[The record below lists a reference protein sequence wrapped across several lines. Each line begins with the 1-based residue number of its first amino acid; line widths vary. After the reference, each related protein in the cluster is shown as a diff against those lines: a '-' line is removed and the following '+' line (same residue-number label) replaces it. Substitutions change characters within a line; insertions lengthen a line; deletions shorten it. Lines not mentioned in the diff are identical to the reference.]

1 MSPRE
6 TSLYGLAHLA
16 SAYATIEIV
25 RVLSLTGP
33 FAMVQSVCTATMKE
47 KGECPNVPQPLKLTP
62 IGLYS
67 RHGQTP
73 EEEGGVSFTDCTVI
87 DHRLVAQTEP
97 LLSD

>member
-1 MSPRE
+1 
-6 TSLYGLAHLA
+6 
-16 SAYATIEIV
+16 
-25 RVLSLTGP
+25 
-33 FAMVQSVCTATMKE
+33 MVQSVCTATMKE

-87 DHRLVAQTEP
+87 DHRPARAQTEP
-97 LLSD
+97 LLSDSFVSSR